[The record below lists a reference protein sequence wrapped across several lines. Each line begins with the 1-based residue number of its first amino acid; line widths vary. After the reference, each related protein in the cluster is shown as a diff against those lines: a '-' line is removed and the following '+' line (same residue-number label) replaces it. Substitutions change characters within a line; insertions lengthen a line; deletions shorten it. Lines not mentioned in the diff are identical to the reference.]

1 LYSVIQSKN
10 RQVTNMGNRA
20 KSETIF
26 SSKKQICDRSVV
38 QLKTRFMY
46 YRKITDLFQICETN
60 FNQIL

>member
-1 LYSVIQSKN
+1 M
-10 RQVTNMGNRA
+10 TNMGNRA

-26 SSKKQICDRSVV
+26 SSKKQICKWSVV

-46 YRKITDLFQICETN
+46 YRKITGLFQICETN